1 MNTNANRVKELED
14 FSNDFLKKLRQ
25 DEEESNNIFIKKPI
39 NTEIKQ
45 EISKNN
51 NSRNNSYRKNLNL
64 PNFSITKSFKKN
76 KRKKENIVIN
86 IYNILYI
93 VSKCI

>member
-1 MNTNANRVKELED
+1 MNTNVNRVKELED

-64 PNFSITKSFKKN
+64 PDFSITKSFKKN